1 MRASEFPL
9 QDLPPKLKS
18 VADYW
23 SALKGERDL
32 PLWRDLDMT
41 HLPSDLLP
49 TTMVIDIRD
58 PISESVYRY
67 WGSELSEIHGRDMTG
82 GRPYDLMP
90 AEFGRQLLVDH
101 SAVVAEKR
109 LKAGVY
115 AVTTRFGYQLSHM
128 VLRLPLSDDGA
139 IVSKLMIVA
148 DYTKDTLALLKQMDL
163 GPDIG

>member
-1 MRASEFPL
+1 MRASDFPL

-23 SALKGERDL
+23 SALKGEREL

-82 GRPYDLMP
+82 GRGSDSVIDAVGTEAHGSPVARVAQRVAP
-90 AEFGRQLLVDH
+90 ARRRLGRHGVSQ
-101 SAVVAEKR
+101 SVVR
-109 LKAGVY
+109 YG
-115 AVTTRFGYQLSHM
+115 
-128 VLRLPLSDDGA
+128 
-139 IVSKLMIVA
+139 
-148 DYTKDTLALLKQMDL
+148 
-163 GPDIG
+163 